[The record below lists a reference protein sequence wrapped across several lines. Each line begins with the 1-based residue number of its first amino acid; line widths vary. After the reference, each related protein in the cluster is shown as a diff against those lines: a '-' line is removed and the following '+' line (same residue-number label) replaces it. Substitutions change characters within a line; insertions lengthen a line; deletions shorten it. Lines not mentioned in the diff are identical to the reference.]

1 MNNNGP
7 INVPRIIA
15 RTEYEPDDSSIFS
28 ASASKFPNQYTIM
41 TINIS
46 NNTDGPIRLLK
57 AGWDLT
63 GTSLSAFEIEANDEQ
78 TLDLPYLRDFSSNG
92 MYYNKRK
99 FAPILQQFSYI
110 TEDGLIFTL
119 AIQLTVSVVFG
130 VLHPNLKPNW
140 SKTITRSGNSNSSY
154 KVTADITKKNKEA
167 PFSFSVDL
175 IVG

>member
-1 MNNNGP
+1 MSNNGP
-7 INVPRIIA
+7 INVPHVISHA
-15 RTEYEPDDSSIFS
+15 EYEADGSSLFS
-28 ASASKFPNQYTIM
+28 ATATKYPNQYTIM

-46 NNTDGPIRLLK
+46 NNTDGPIQLVE

-63 GTSLSAFEIEANDEQ
+63 GTSLSEFEIEANDQQ
-78 TLDLPYLRDFSSNG
+78 TLQLPYLRDFSSNG
-92 MYYNKRK
+92 LYHNKRK
-99 FAPILQQFSYI
+99 FAPILQKFSYI

-119 AIQLTVSVVFG
+119 AIQLTVSITYG
-130 VLHPNLKPNW
+130 ILHPNLKPDW

-154 KVTADITKKNKEA
+154 KVTADIKKKNEEA